1 MNTYAM
7 RTGLRV
13 SAVCA
18 VLLFTNL
25 AASLSP
31 ISVNGA
37 KLYDGDGK
45 QFFVKGVIYAGN
57 GEQDVL
63 LDGKQCQID
72 AGLMKSLGVNTI
84 RVYGADSTKDH
95 KDCMEAFS
103 SQGIYVW
110 MDLATSSRRIP
121 ATKLGWTADL
131 YNNFTSTVDHFAG
144 YENLLAFTLGAE
156 VLDNTNKG
164 SLGAI
169 AVKAAA
175 RDIRAFRDARGYRQ
189 IPVTYSSASAGP
201 HLSLSGQFLA
211 CGDTK
216 NRIEMF
222 GIDSYSLCGDSFS
235 IPTPFDRL
243 YETFEHYNIP
253 IVFTE
258 TGCVANGS
266 NKRDFKEIQ
275 TMMSPLFQNKFSG
288 AIVYEW
294 AQQSSDFGLV
304 EYSDSAQTGTP
315 SMLDDYSALS
325 TVFSTISLPVTPV
338 LSYTAT
344 ETAPACPTFNSA
356 SSWAIPGDVIPPTSI
371 SGIDIGTVTSRTTII
386 SSSGSKSA
394 SQTGTDTRTNAEA
407 GTGTGAVSEGSDQG
421 EQQAAL
427 SGGALIGVIV
437 GCVLAALLILAVAI
451 FFFMRR
457 RGSRDIQE
465 IDHPRRASPD
475 ASEGLQV
482 DPGDTLY
489 STTVVS
495 SKGEDFTE
503 KIELPANSI
512 GRRTPLQELD
522 ATPQNLNLSKSDA
535 DVHHIAAMDRPA
547 PSAIKGFAPAAKVS
561 SLYEMPDT
569 SLNLLGRARER

>member
-1 MNTYAM
+1 MKTYA
-7 RTGLRV
+7 LRIRFRF

-45 QFFVKGVIYAGN
+45 QFFVKGVIYAGK

-72 AGLMKSLGVNTI
+72 AGLMKNLGVNTI
-84 RVYGADSTKDH
+84 RVFGADSTKDH

-103 SQGIYVW
+103 SQDIYVW
-110 MDLATSSRRIP
+110 MDLTTSSKRID
-121 ATKLGWTADL
+121 ATKSGWTADL
-131 YNNFTSTVDHFAG
+131 YNNFTSTVDHFAE
-144 YENLLAFTLGAE
+144 YDNILAFTLGAE
-156 VLDNTNKG
+156 VLDNTTK
-164 SLGAI
+164 SSVGAV

-189 IPVTYSSASAGP
+189 IPVTYSSGSVGP

-211 CGDTK
+211 CGDAK
-216 NRIEMF
+216 NRIEIF
-222 GIDSYSLCGDSFS
+222 GIDSYSLCGDSTS
-235 IPTPFDRL
+235 TSSSFDRI
-243 YETFEHYNIP
+243 YETFEQYNIP

-258 TGCVANGS
+258 TGCVADGNS
-266 NKRDFKEIQ
+266 KRDFREIQ
-275 TMMSPLFQNKFSG
+275 RMMSALFQNKFSG

-304 EYSDSAQTGTP
+304 EYSDSARTGTP

-371 SGIDIGTVTSRTTII
+371 SGIDVGTVTSRTTIA
-386 SSSGSKSA
+386 SSSSSKSA
-394 SQTGTDTRTNAEA
+394 SQTGTGTRTNMET

-421 EQQAAL
+421 GQQAAL

-437 GCVLAALLILAVAI
+437 GCVLAALLILAIAS

-457 RGSRDIQE
+457 RNSRDIQE
-465 IDHPRRASPD
+465 INQPRRGSPD

-482 DPGDTLY
+482 DQGDTLY

-522 ATPQNLNLSKSDA
+522 ATPQNLNLGKSDA
-535 DVHHIAAMDRPA
+535 DVRHIPAMNRSPL
-547 PSAIKGFAPAAKVS
+547 SVIKGFAPAAKAS
-561 SLYEMPDT
+561 SVYEMPDT
-569 SLNLLGRARER
+569 SLNHPARAQGK

>member
-1 MNTYAM
+1 MTQSSDIVGASN
-7 RTGLRV
+7 
-13 SAVCA
+13 
-18 VLLFTNL
+18 VL
-25 AASLSP
+25 
-31 ISVNGA
+31 
-37 KLYDGDGK
+37 
-45 QFFVKGVIYAGN
+45 
-57 GEQDVL
+57 
-63 LDGKQCQID
+63 
-72 AGLMKSLGVNTI
+72 
-84 RVYGADSTKDH
+84 KD
-95 KDCMEAFS
+95 
-103 SQGIYVW
+103 
-110 MDLATSSRRIP
+110 
-121 ATKLGWTADL
+121 
-131 YNNFTSTVDHFAG
+131 
-144 YENLLAFTLGAE
+144 
-156 VLDNTNKG
+156 KG

-189 IPVTYSSASAGP
+189 IPVTYSSASVGP

-216 NRIEMF
+216 SRIEMF
-222 GIDSYSLCGDSFS
+222 GIDSYSLCGDSSS

-266 NKRDFKEIQ
+266 SKREFKEIQ

-325 TVFSTISLPVTPV
+325 TVFSTINPPVTPV

-371 SGIDIGTVTSRTTII
+371 SGIDVGTVTSRTTII
-386 SSSGSKSA
+386 SSSSSKSA
-394 SQTGTDTRTNAEA
+394 SQTGTGTRTNAET

-437 GCVLAALLILAVAI
+437 GCVLAALLILALAI

-457 RGSRDIQE
+457 RSSRDIRE
-465 IDHPRRASPD
+465 INQPRRASPD
-475 ASEGLQV
+475 TSEGLQV
-482 DPGDTLY
+482 DQGDTLY

-512 GRRTPLQELD
+512 GRRTPLQELE
-522 ATPQNLNLSKSDA
+522 ATPHSSNLSKSDA
-535 DVHHIAAMDRPA
+535 DVRHIPAMDRSA
-547 PSAIKGFAPAAKVS
+547 PSAIKGFAPAAKAS
-561 SLYEMPDT
+561 SIYEMPDT
-569 SLNLLGRARER
+569 SLNLPGRAQER

>member
-1 MNTYAM
+1 MKTYAT
-7 RTGLRV
+7 RTGLQLV
-13 SAVCA
+13 AVCV

-57 GEQDVL
+57 VEEDVL
-63 LDGKQCQID
+63 LNGKQCQID

-84 RVYGADSTKDH
+84 RVFGADSTKDH
-95 KDCMEAFS
+95 KECMEAFE
-103 SQGIYVW
+103 SQDIYVW
-110 MDLATSSRRIP
+110 MDLSTFTKRID
-121 ATKLGWTADL
+121 ATKSGWTADL

-144 YENLLAFTLGAE
+144 YDNILAFTLGAE

-164 SLGAI
+164 SLGAV

-175 RDIRAFRDARGYRQ
+175 RDIRAFREARGYRQ
-189 IPVTYSSASAGP
+189 IPVTYSAASVGP

-211 CGDTK
+211 CGDAK

-222 GIDSYSLCGDSFS
+222 GIDSFSLCSDSS
-235 IPTPFDRL
+235 STSSNFDRI

-253 IVFTE
+253 VVFTE
-258 TGCVANGS
+258 TGCVGNES
-266 NKRDFKEIQ
+266 NPRDFKEIQ
-275 TMMSPLFQNKFSG
+275 TMMSPLYQNKFSG

-294 AQQSSDFGLV
+294 SQSQMGLV
-304 EYSDSAQTGTP
+304 EYSDNARTGTP
-315 SMLDDYSALS
+315 SLLSDYSALS
-325 TVFSTISLPVTPV
+325 TVFSTIKLPVTPV
-338 LSYTAT
+338 MSYTAT
-344 ETAPACPTFNSA
+344 EAAPECPTFNSA
-356 SSWAIPGDVIPPTSI
+356 SSWAIPGDVTPPTSI
-371 SGIDIGTVTSRTTII
+371 SGIDVGTVTSRTTYIP
-386 SSSGSKSA
+386 SSSSKSA
-394 SQTGTDTRTNAEA
+394 SQTGTGTGTNAA
-407 GTGTGAVSEGSDQG
+407 TGTGTGTGSGAISDGSDQG
-421 EQQAAL
+421 EQQTAL

-437 GCVLAALLILAVAI
+437 GCVLAALILLAIAV

-457 RGSRDIQE
+457 RNSRDIQE
-465 IDHPRRASPD
+465 INQARRASPD

-482 DPGDTLY
+482 DDTLY

-522 ATPQNLNLSKSDA
+522 ATPQSSNLSRTDA
-535 DVHHIAAMDRPA
+535 GTDHSSAVARSP
-547 PSAIKGFAPAAKVS
+547 PSAIKGFAPAAKAS
-561 SLYEMPDT
+561 SIYEMPDT
-569 SLNLLGRARER
+569 SLDILASDRHK